1 MAELDY
7 DSIKNPEDVLKVVKD
22 NDVTFINLWFPNVLG
37 QLRNVNIPKGVL
49 GEALEEGI
57 GFDGSSIEGFVR
69 IEESDLIARPIES
82 SLRILPY
89 RQQDKDKSV
98 SMFAK
103 IHNPDGSRFEGDS
116 LYVLERQLDKMKK
129 MGFDEFYLGPELEF
143 FLFKD
148 NNPENLPE
156 KILDKGGYFGLADD
170 KGQPIRRDVILACEK
185 MGIGVEASH
194 HEVAPSQNEIAL
206 KYDSAINMALKAMA
220 YRRLVKEVAMKH
232 GVYATFLP
240 KPIHG
245 ENGSGMHIH
254 QSLFKEG
261 KNAFFDINDSLHLSQ
276 DAKHYIAGILKHAS
290 EIAAASNQWI
300 NSYQRLVP
308 GYEAPTELS
317 WARRNRSTAI
327 RVPMYK
333 PKKEKASRIE
343 TRFPDPACNIP
354 LTFALMLAAG
364 LEGIK
369 NKYPLPE
376 PTEEN
381 IFEMSLEE
389 RKKRGIYSLPG
400 NLNEATKIM
409 ENSAFVKRVLGEHI
423 HTSLVENQ
431 KIQWKKYRREVR
443 GKDIEDHLVTDYEL
457 QKLFPLV

>member
-103 IHNPDGSRFEGDS
+103 IYNPDGSRFEGDS

-129 MGFDEFYLGPELEF
+129 MGFDNFYIGPELEF

-170 KGQPIRRDVILACEK
+170 KGQPIRRDVMLACEN
-185 MGIGVEASH
+185 MGIETEASH
-194 HEVAPSQNEIAL
+194 HEVAPSQHEIAL
-206 KYDSAINMALKAMA
+206 KYDSAINMAMKAMT
-220 YRRLVKEVAMKH
+220 YRRLVKEIAMKH

-240 KPIHG
+240 KPLYG

-261 KNAFFDINDSLHLSQ
+261 KNAFFNLEDEHHLSK
-276 DAKHYIAGILKHAS
+276 DAKSYVAGILRHAP
-290 EIAAASNQWI
+290 EFVAITNQWV

-308 GYEAPTELS
+308 NFEAPTELS

-354 LTFALMLAAG
+354 LAFAVMLAAG

-369 NKYPLPE
+369 NKYELPF
-376 PTEEN
+376 PIEEN
-381 IFEMSLEE
+381 IYEMEE
-389 RKKRGIYSLPG
+389 GDRRARGVYSLPG
-400 NLNEATKIM
+400 NLRDATELM
-409 ENSAFVKRVLGEHI
+409 ETSGLVRGVLGEHI
-423 HTSLVENQ
+423 HTILVENQ
-431 KIQWKKYRREVR
+431 KIQWKKYHREVR
-443 GKDIEDHLVTDYEL
+443 GKDIEDHIVTDYEL
-457 QKLFPLV
+457 GKLFPLV